1 MTINEIMVIF
11 KNPETIHSLSS
22 GDKFLGVGFTVLLGM
37 GITFLS
43 LVVLKVVIDIMAKI
57 LGEKEKKPEIKI
69 VEKKEVEV
77 IEEIEESDNDEDVV
91 AAIVIAIATKLA
103 ANTNKK
109 IVIRNITRVSNQ
121 HSPWGQL
128 GIVEQINNRL

>member
-11 KNPETIHSLSS
+11 KNPETIHTLSA
-22 GDKFLGVGFTVLLGM
+22 GDKFLAVGFTVLLGM

-43 LVVLKVVIDIMAKI
+43 LVTLKVVIDIMAKV
-57 LGEKEKKPEIKI
+57 LVEKKLEIKI
-69 VEKKEVEV
+69 AEKKEVEEV
-77 IEEIEESDNDEDVV
+77 IPDNDEDVV
-91 AAIVIAIATKLA
+91 AAIVIALATKLA

-109 IVIRNITRVSNQ
+109 IIIKNIKRVNNE